1 MNRAHLDR
9 VKVSTKELQARPSSL
24 AKADGF
30 EIRIC

>member
-24 AKADGF
+24 AKAV
-30 EIRIC
+30 RI